1 MEKIKSNLP
10 LGILLDY
17 VVKVLTVG
25 PTSQDA
31 YIIKALVG
39 LASFFKYYESLNR
52 IKVFEDKVKDLEDK
66 HNKISVEFREIQTA
80 LQATKLIQSVKV
92 FPGIKDG
99 GR

>member
-10 LGILLDY
+10 LGILLAY

-31 YIIKALVG
+31 YIIIALVG
-39 LASFFKYYESLNR
+39 LAGFFKYYESLNR